1 MVGRGLVCENC
12 GAEYPEGP
20 RWLCERCFELLSVRY
35 GAEAGRLKAGEIANR
50 DRNMW
55 RYLERLPVDSRGA
68 SEAGWTR
75 LVEAKRLGEEL
86 GLVRLYVKDE
96 GTGSPT
102 GCLADRGAAVAVAKA
117 GEFGFEAVGCAT
129 MGSDGVPVAAACAR
143 AGVACYVFAPVGGEL
158 DQLSSAR
165 EMGAHVV
172 LLEGEEEEAEL
183 FCREAAEE
191 YGWGFLNLHLK
202 AFWAEGVKTFIFEVA
217 EQMGWKL
224 PKQLVTYVGSGVL
237 AKGSV
242 EGREELVRMGLIE
255 DGRMAVYGVQ
265 TESCAPIARALL
277 NEDNW
282 VTAWKR
288 PSRGGPSDPAWGKS
302 AVEAIR
308 RSKGSGE
315 TVTEAEARKG
325 RKLLGETEGLL
336 RGARTG
342 AAVWAAKK
350 LAEKGKLNAEAVTVI
365 GATERAAESGASRA
379 KAFPRIRPRLSDFD
393 RLMKNGFG

>member
-1 MVGRGLVCENC
+1 MVGRRLVCENC

-20 RWLCERCFELLSVRY
+20 RWLCERCFELLRVRY
-35 GAEAGRLKAGEIANR
+35 GAEGGRLKAGEIANR
-50 DRNMW
+50 DRDIW

-75 LVEAKRLGEEL
+75 LVEAKRLGEAL

-102 GCLADRGAAVAVAKA
+102 GCLADRGAAVAMSKA
-117 GEFGFEAVGCAT
+117 GEFGFKAVACAT
-129 MGSDGVPVAAACAR
+129 MGSDAVPVAAACAR

-158 DQLSSAR
+158 DRLCSASR
-165 EMGAHVV
+165 MGAHVV
-172 LLEGEEEEAEL
+172 LLEGGEAEAEL
-183 FCREAAEE
+183 FCREAGEE

-202 AFWAEGVKTFIFEVA
+202 AFWAEGVKTFIFELA
-217 EQMGWKL
+217 EQMGWRL
-224 PKQLVTYVGSGVL
+224 PGQLVVYLGSGVL
-237 AKGSV
+237 AKESV
-242 EGREELVRMGLIE
+242 EGREELVRMGLVE
-255 DGRMAVYGVQ
+255 DGEMAVYGVQ

-277 NEDNW
+277 NEDDW
-282 VTAWKR
+282 VTAWEK
-288 PSRGGPSDPAWGKS
+288 PSREGPSDPAWGDW
-302 AVEAIR
+302 AMEAIS
-308 RSKGSGE
+308 RSNGLGE
-315 TVTEAEARKG
+315 SVTDEEARKG

-350 LAEKGKLNAEAVTVI
+350 LAEKGKLNPEAVTVI
-365 GATERAAESGASRA
+365 AATERAAESGASRA
-379 KAFPRIRPRLSDFD
+379 KSFPRIRPRLSDFD